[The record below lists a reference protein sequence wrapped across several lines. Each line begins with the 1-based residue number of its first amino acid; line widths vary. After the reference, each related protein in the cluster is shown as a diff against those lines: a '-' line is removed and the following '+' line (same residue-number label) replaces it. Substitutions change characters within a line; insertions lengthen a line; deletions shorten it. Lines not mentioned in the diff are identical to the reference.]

1 MRTMSVLCQTWENSM
16 TQRQFSKNQNQI
28 STRQKYALSWT
39 LLLAMIA
46 LSTVQSSA
54 GTLIHNAIL
63 SSDTST
69 MPDTIMLIRYSGRHI
84 LAIIANNSRSK
95 FGD

>member
-1 MRTMSVLCQTWENSM
+1 M
-16 TQRQFSKNQNQI
+16 TQRQFSKNQNQM

-54 GTLIHNAIL
+54 QTFIHNAIL

-69 MPDTIMLIRYSGRHI
+69 MPDTNKLIRYSGHHI
-84 LAIIANNSRSK
+84 WR
-95 FGD
+95 